1 MEEVRKQIGL
11 DGNISDILQQF
22 GAGDTG
28 KISYDQ
34 FCENSQILFGDQA
47 CYTNSSESS
56 PEYCSTDSE
65 AAVNTSLQSSTT
77 AILAASP
84 TQSRLRADNLR
95 AQQAAAPR
103 GDTVASK
110 IPIPMASHDKP
121 SSRSK
126 KDANRKGI
134 LIIKICFKGSII
146 L

>member
-11 DGNISDILQQF
+11 DGDISDILQQF

-65 AAVNTSLQSSTT
+65 AAVNTSLQSTTT
-77 AILAASP
+77 AILTAPPQSQPQLRTRTDNNP
-84 TQSRLRADNLR
+84 TQQSSTAL
-95 AQQAAAPR
+95 R
-103 GDTVASK
+103 GDRVASK
-110 IPIPMASHDKP
+110 IPMASHDKS
-121 SSRSK
+121 SSRNK
-126 KDANRKGI
+126 KDGSRKGT
-134 LIIKICFKGSII
+134 LIVKYFIC
-146 L
+146 